1 MALAGV
7 AVAETLTLDTKADL
21 SYEGATSLASGNKL
35 VSWSTESDFATLDSW
50 YLEITMVASTVNNY
64 DVMFESK
71 GARNDSN
78 SLAVLVKNGSITLGN
93 SSKTLLND
101 SESITFAAGDVI
113 TVAYYDGMLYL
124 GNTNETRQDY
134 ITVSPSSGMV
144 TTLVSGTPRVWANG
158 NPGTTPVGTA
168 TIYSLENLTI
178 PAGEKLDMATLMT
191 TGVAQTMQLVPE
203 PTTAT
208 LSLLALAGLA
218 ARRRRK

>member
-7 AVAETLTLDTKADL
+7 AVAETLTLDTKAAL
-21 SYEGATSLASGNKL
+21 SYEGATSLAAGNKL

-50 YLEITMVASTVNNY
+50 YLEITMVAATVSVY

-71 GARNDSN
+71 GIREST
-78 SLAVLVKNGSITLGN
+78 SLALLVKNGSITLGEASN
-93 SSKTLLND
+93 NKTPLD
-101 SESITFAAGDVI
+101 AEKSITFAAGDVI
-113 TVAYYDGMLYL
+113 TMAYYDGKLYL
-124 GNTNETRQDY
+124 GNTNVNRKNYFEVTP
-134 ITVSPSSGMV
+134 TTGMT
-144 TTLVSGTPRVWANG
+144 TTLVSGTPRVWTNG
-158 NPGTTPVGTA
+158 KTTPVGTA
-168 TIYSLENLTI
+168 TIYSLENVTI